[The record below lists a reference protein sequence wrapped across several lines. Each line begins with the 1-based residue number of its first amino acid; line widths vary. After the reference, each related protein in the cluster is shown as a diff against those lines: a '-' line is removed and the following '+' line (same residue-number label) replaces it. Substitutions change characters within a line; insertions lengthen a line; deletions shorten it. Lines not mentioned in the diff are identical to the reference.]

1 MRVIFDPGTY
11 IFKNVDFTKFFRQQ
25 QYNKSI
31 LYQKFRE
38 IAKKN
43 GIIFDLVLSQKQLVF
58 KANWSYIS
66 RACILPIDIAI
77 RALCDLAS
85 SLEDSAS
92 MILVFATSKGVVRA
106 PPMLPEMV

>member
-1 MRVIFDPGTY
+1 MLVSRNFSFNNNKINQFD
-11 IFKNVDFTKFFRQQ
+11 IKNLVKLQ
-25 QYNKSI
+25 
-31 LYQKFRE
+31 
-38 IAKKN
+38 KN

-66 RACILPIDIAI
+66 RACFLPIDIAI

>member
-11 IFKNVDFTKFFRQQ
+11 IFKNVDFTK
-25 QYNKSI
+25 
-31 LYQKFRE
+31 KFPSTTLM
-38 IAKKN
+38 N
-43 GIIFDLVLSQKQLVF
+43 QLVF
-58 KANWSYIS
+58 RANWSYIF
-66 RACILPIDIAI
+66 RACFLPIDIAI